1 MTEIE
6 AKRRLKAILES
17 LNPYTVKLGLERV
30 EHFLSKLGNPQN
42 SFPSILV
49 GGTNGKGSVCQYL
62 SDCLVDSGL
71 SVGTYTSPH
80 LILLNERIKINNRSV
95 DFATLLDYAE
105 FIKRVDFES
114 LTYFEFLTVLA
125 FLVFKEFGVDMAVLE
140 VGMGGE
146 FDATNVVEPVL
157 SVITSISKDHEEHLG
172 SYLVDIAKTKSKII
186 KRVGVVS
193 RNPDIVVETIKKTVS
208 APLYFVD
215 EVYLEKAKELHVK
228 RWVNLDNVA
237 VSILALDVLRSRY
250 GLEVSHEEMRK
261 SFLPARFEVIEVGDK
276 TVVIDGAHNVEGLR
290 NLKTQLKSRLK
301 KLGRAALVF
310 SSLKTKNWR
319 DGLSEIMDMFEVLC
333 FVKTKYRLSEKP
345 ENLADF
351 VKGLNKKQKTL
362 TYENV
367 NDCINN
373 LLSSEFDTVVF
384 AGSLYLAG
392 EVLACSVE

>member
-1 MTEIE
+1 MNEVE
-6 AKRRLKAILES
+6 ARRRLNNILES
-17 LNPYTVKLGLERV
+17 LNPYAVKLGLERV
-30 EHFLSKLGNPQN
+30 ERFLSKLGNPQN

-62 SDCLVDSGL
+62 TDCLVHDGL

-95 DFATLLDYAE
+95 DFVTLLDYAE
-105 FIKRVDFES
+105 FIKRLDFEG

-146 FDATNVVEPVL
+146 FDATNVVEPIL

-172 SYLVDIAKTKSKII
+172 SSLVDIAKTKSKII

-193 RNPDIVVETIKKTVS
+193 KNPNVVVEAIKKTVS

-215 EVYLEKAKELHVK
+215 GVYLRKAKELNVK

-250 GLEVSHEEMRK
+250 GLEVSNEAMRK
-261 SFLPARFEVIEVGDK
+261 SFIPARFEVIRVGEK
-276 TVVIDGAHNVEGLR
+276 TVVIDGAHNIEGLR
-290 NLKTQLKSRLK
+290 NLKAQLKTRLK

-319 DGLSEIMDMFEVLC
+319 EGLSDIVDIFDVLC
-333 FVKTKYRLSEKP
+333 FVKTNNRLSEEP
-345 ENLADF
+345 ENLAGF
-351 VKGLNKKQKTL
+351 VKGLHKRQKVL
-362 TYENV
+362 IYKNV
-367 NDCINN
+367 NNCINS
-373 LLSSEFDTVVF
+373 LFSSEFDTIVF

-392 EVLACSVE
+392 EVLACPIE

>member
-1 MTEIE
+1 MNEVE
-6 AKRRLKAILES
+6 ARRRLNNILES
-17 LNPYTVKLGLERV
+17 LNPYAVKLGLERV
-30 EHFLSKLGNPQN
+30 ERFLSKLGNPQN

-62 SDCLVDSGL
+62 TDCLVHDGL

-95 DFATLLDYAE
+95 DFVTLLDYAE
-105 FIKRVDFES
+105 FIKRLDFEG

-146 FDATNVVEPVL
+146 FDATNVVEPIL

-172 SYLVDIAKTKSKII
+172 SSLVDIAKTKSKII

-193 RNPDIVVETIKKTVS
+193 KNPDVVVEAIKKTVS

-215 EVYLEKAKELHVK
+215 GVYLRKAKELNVK

-250 GLEVSHEEMRK
+250 GLEVSNEAMRK
-261 SFLPARFEVIEVGDK
+261 SFIPARFEVIRGGEK
-276 TVVIDGAHNVEGLR
+276 TVVIDGAHNIEGLR
-290 NLKTQLKSRLK
+290 NLKAQLKTRLK

-319 DGLSEIMDMFEVLC
+319 EGLSDIVDIFDVLC
-333 FVKTKYRLSEKP
+333 FVKTNNRLSEEP
-345 ENLADF
+345 ENLAGF
-351 VKGLNKKQKTL
+351 VKGLHKRQKVL
-362 TYENV
+362 IYKNV
-367 NDCINN
+367 NNCINS
-373 LLSSEFDTVVF
+373 LFSSEFDTIVF

-392 EVLACSVE
+392 EVLACPIE

>member
-1 MTEIE
+1 MNEVE
-6 AKRRLKAILES
+6 ARRRLNNILES
-17 LNPYTVKLGLERV
+17 LNPYAVKLGLERV
-30 EHFLSKLGNPQN
+30 ERFLSKLGNPQN

-62 SDCLVDSGL
+62 TDCLVHDGL

-95 DFATLLDYAE
+95 DFVTLLDYAE
-105 FIKRVDFES
+105 FIKRLDFEG

-146 FDATNVVEPVL
+146 FDATNVVEPIL

-172 SYLVDIAKTKSKII
+172 SSLVDIAKTKSKII

-193 RNPDIVVETIKKTVS
+193 KNPDVVVEAIKKTVS

-215 EVYLEKAKELHVK
+215 GVYLRKAKELNVK

-250 GLEVSHEEMRK
+250 GLEVSNEAMRK
-261 SFLPARFEVIEVGDK
+261 SFIPARFEVIRGGEK
-276 TVVIDGAHNVEGLR
+276 TVVIDGAHNIEGLR
-290 NLKTQLKSRLK
+290 NLKAQLKTRLK

-319 DGLSEIMDMFEVLC
+319 EGLSDIVDIFDVLC
-333 FVKTKYRLSEKP
+333 FVKTNNRLSEEP
-345 ENLADF
+345 ENLAGF
-351 VKGLNKKQKTL
+351 VKGLHKRQKVII
-362 TYENV
+362 YKNV
-367 NDCINN
+367 NNCINS
-373 LLSSEFDTVVF
+373 LFSSEFDTIVF

-392 EVLACSVE
+392 EVLACPIE

>member
-1 MTEIE
+1 MNEVE
-6 AKRRLKAILES
+6 ARRRLNNILES
-17 LNPYTVKLGLERV
+17 LNPYAVKLGLERV
-30 EHFLSKLGNPQN
+30 ERFLSKLGNPQN

-62 SDCLVDSGL
+62 TDCLVHDGL

-105 FIKRVDFES
+105 FIKRLDFEG

-146 FDATNVVEPVL
+146 FDATNVVEPIL

-172 SYLVDIAKTKSKII
+172 SSLVDIAKTKSKII

-193 RNPDIVVETIKKTVS
+193 KNPNVVVEAIKKTVS

-215 EVYLEKAKELHVK
+215 GVYLRKAKELNVK

-250 GLEVSHEEMRK
+250 GLEVSNEAMRK
-261 SFLPARFEVIEVGDK
+261 SFIPARFEVIRVGEK
-276 TVVIDGAHNVEGLR
+276 TVVIDGAHNIEGLR
-290 NLKTQLKSRLK
+290 NLKAQLKTRLK

-319 DGLSEIMDMFEVLC
+319 EGLSDIVDIFDVLC
-333 FVKTKYRLSEKP
+333 FVKTNNRLSEEP
-345 ENLADF
+345 ENLAGF
-351 VKGLNKKQKTL
+351 VKGLHKRQKVII
-362 TYENV
+362 YKNV
-367 NDCINN
+367 NNCINN
-373 LLSSEFDTVVF
+373 LLSSDFDTIVF

-392 EVLACSVE
+392 EVLACPIE